1 MFLSAEPYLGFVRYN
16 IRILLD
22 YAKLHCYIQCK
33 IKQMRVAMKKS
44 LILCFV
50 LMLGACATNPNGTKM
65 KASDEESKLEVYNR
79 AMFNF
84 NYQLDKMVIKPVA
97 KGYKAVTTQSMRNR
111 VTNFF
116 DNLEEPASAINNLLQ
131 GEVKNSGQ
139 SVLRFAVNTTLG
151 LLGLFDVAS
160 GWGID
165 KKKNSFDATMA
176 KYCVPDGPFFVMPV
190 LGPSTP
196 RYLVGW
202 GADSFADPMYWA
214 LLDKQD
220 EGWAVAAAYGGTALK
235 FINKRA
241 ENMALLDGLEESSV
255 DFYAAIKAAFMQ
267 NRQKF
272 QSICTQSANEN
283 GASASYDFDFEDD
296 ED

>member
-1 MFLSAEPYLGFVRYN
+1 
-16 IRILLD
+16 
-22 YAKLHCYIQCK
+22 
-33 IKQMRVAMKKS
+33 MKKV
-44 LILCFV
+44 LVLCCA

-84 NYQLDKMVIKPVA
+84 NYQLDKHVIKPVA
-97 KGYKAVTTQSMRNR
+97 KGYKFITTQSMRNR

-116 DNLEEPASAINNLLQ
+116 NNLEEPASAINNLLQ
-131 GEVKNSGQ
+131 GEFKNSGQ
-139 SVLRFAVNTTLG
+139 SMARFAVNSTLG

-160 GWGID
+160 GWGMT
-165 KKKNSFDATMA
+165 KKNNSFDATMA

-202 GADSFADPMYWA
+202 GADAFADPLYWV
-214 LLDKQD
+214 LLDKKG
-220 EGWAVAAAYGGTALK
+220 ENWVPITAYGAPGLK
-235 FINKRA
+235 YLNKRA
-241 ENMALLDGLEESSV
+241 ENMALLDSLEEGSV
-255 DFYAAIKAAFMQ
+255 DFYATVKAAFLQ

-272 QSICTQSANEN
+272 QSICAQSANGG
-283 GASASYDFDFEDD
+283 GASQSYDFDFEDE

>member
-1 MFLSAEPYLGFVRYN
+1 
-16 IRILLD
+16 
-22 YAKLHCYIQCK
+22 
-33 IKQMRVAMKKS
+33 MKK
-44 LILCFV
+44 IWVLCFAFG
-50 LMLGACATNPNGTKM
+50 LAACATNPNGTKM
-65 KASDEESKLEVYNR
+65 KASDEETKLEVYNR

-97 KGYKAVTTQSMRNR
+97 KGYKTITTQSIRNR

-139 SVLRFAVNTTLG
+139 SVARFAVNSTLG

-160 GWGID
+160 GWGLG

-176 KYCVPDGPFFVMPV
+176 MYCLPDGPFFVMPV

-202 GADSFADPMYWA
+202 GVDALADPMYWTLA
-214 LLDKQD
+214 DKQD
-220 EGWAVAAAYGGTALK
+220 EDWAVAASYGGTALK
-235 FINKRA
+235 YINKRA
-241 ENMALLDGLEESSV
+241 ENMALLDSLEEGSV
-255 DFYAAIKAAFMQ
+255 DFYATMKAAFLQ

-272 QSICTQSANEN
+272 QSICAQKAAEGSST
-283 GASASYDFDFEDD
+283 ASYDFDFEDE

>member
-1 MFLSAEPYLGFVRYN
+1 
-16 IRILLD
+16 
-22 YAKLHCYIQCK
+22 
-33 IKQMRVAMKKS
+33 MKKV
-44 LILCFV
+44 LALCCA

-84 NYQLDKMVIKPVA
+84 NYQLDKHVIKPVA
-97 KGYKAVTTQSMRNR
+97 KGYKFITTQSMRNR

-131 GEVKNSGQ
+131 GEFKNSGQ
-139 SVLRFAVNTTLG
+139 SVARFAVNSTLG

-160 GWGID
+160 GWGMA
-165 KKKNSFDATMA
+165 KKSNSFDATMA
-176 KYCVPDGPFFVMPV
+176 KYCVPDGPFFVVPV

-202 GADSFADPMYWA
+202 GADAFANPLYWA
-214 LLDKQD
+214 LYDKKG
-220 EGWAVAAAYGGTALK
+220 ESWVPVTAYGAPGLK
-235 FINKRA
+235 YINKRA
-241 ENMALLDGLEESSV
+241 ENMALLDSLEEGSV
-255 DFYAAIKAAFMQ
+255 DYYATIKAAFLQ

-272 QSICTQSANEN
+272 QSICAQSATEG
-283 GASASYDFDFEDD
+283 GASQSYDFDFEDE